1 MMLRSNY
8 ENGSTINCYQHD
20 FEHSDIE
27 VRYRNENQYIRCKNP
42 RWLSKKIIYKIQFLK
57 FNINRKQELNILG
70 ENWYP
75 NRIICCLVSV

>member
-1 MMLRSNY
+1 MLRSNY

-57 FNINRKQELNILG
+57 FNINKKTRTKHIGRKLI
-70 ENWYP
+70 
-75 NRIICCLVSV
+75 S